1 MTDPIRAKI
10 PAASRPL
17 FVNGHATRGRAR
29 RWLRETLASVRYL
42 LFLLN
47 QFRRSL
53 IVFWGLVVVGG
64 LLVHLFSHDDG
75 QTIDLAEA
83 CWGVFLL
90 VFGEAYL
97 GFPDEWFLRP
107 LFFVVPVIG
116 LAALADSLVRL
127 GYLLFTR
134 KHNLPEWHRMVAS
147 LNRDHI
153 IVVGLGTVGYQIV
166 RELLDL
172 RESVVAIERPDAVGE
187 LLDEVVERGVPVVR
201 GDGRSAKALE
211 AAGMARARGIVL
223 ATSDDLANL
232 DAGLVARDLN
242 PAARVVLRLFDES
255 LARKVQGAFHLPAVS
270 TARVAA
276 PTFAAAATGRKVYQ
290 EFTLGGERLHMVDLT
305 VCRGS
310 RVAGRTVGE
319 VQAER
324 DVNVVMHRGPKGVDV
339 NPGHDVPLGPGDEV
353 LVIAPLGKL
362 LELEASNR
370 GTP

>member
-1 MTDPIRAKI
+1 VSGAARSK
-10 PAASRPL
+10 PAGSR
-17 FVNGHATRGRAR
+17 VVIGNGHAARGRLR
-29 RWLRETLASVRYL
+29 RWLRETRASVRYL
-42 LFLLN
+42 LFLLH
-47 QFRRSL
+47 QFRWSVG
-53 IVFWGLVVVGG
+53 IFWGLVLAGG
-64 LLVHLFSHDDG
+64 SIVHFFYHDDG
-75 QTIDLAEA
+75 RTIGWAES

-107 LFFVVPVIG
+107 LFFAVPVIG

-153 IVVGLGTVGYQIV
+153 IVVGLGKVGYQII

-172 RESVVAIERPDAVGE
+172 RESVVAVERHEVASSLV
-187 LLDEVVERGVPVVR
+187 DEVMELGVPVVR
-201 GDGRSAKALE
+201 GDGRTVKSLE

-223 ATSDDLANL
+223 STSDDLTNL
-232 DAGLVARDLN
+232 DAALVARDIN

-255 LARKVQGAFHLPAVS
+255 LARKVEGAFHLPAVS

-290 EFTLGGERLHMVDLT
+290 EFTLGGERLHLVDLT
-305 VCRGS
+305 IVAGGRL
-310 RVAGRTVGE
+310 AGRTVGE
-319 VQAER
+319 VQVER
-324 DVNVVMHRGPKGVDV
+324 DVNVVMHRGSGGVDV
-339 NPGHDVPLGPGDEV
+339 NPGHDVALGPGDEV
-353 LVIAPLGKL
+353 LVIAPLERL
-362 LELEASNR
+362 LGLEAANR
-370 GTP
+370 GGG